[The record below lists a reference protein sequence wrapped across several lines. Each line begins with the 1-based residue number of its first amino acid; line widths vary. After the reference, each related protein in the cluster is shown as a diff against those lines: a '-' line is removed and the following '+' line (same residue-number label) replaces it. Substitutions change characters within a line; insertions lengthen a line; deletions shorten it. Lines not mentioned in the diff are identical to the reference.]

1 MESLALALPGVDQR
15 PPEGEGEKVR
25 ERRVRERRV
34 RERRVRERTV
44 RERTVREIDDRDDER
59 DCSR

>member
-34 RERRVRERTV
+34 RERTV

>member
-15 PPEGEGEKVR
+15 PPGGEGEKVR

-34 RERRVRERTV
+34 RERRVRER
-44 RERTVREIDDRDDER
+44 RVREIDDRDDER

>member
-34 RERRVRERTV
+34 RE
-44 RERTVREIDDRDDER
+44 IDDRDDER

>member
-15 PPEGEGEKVR
+15 PPGGEGEKVR

-34 RERRVRERTV
+34 RE
-44 RERTVREIDDRDDER
+44 IDDRDDER

>member
-25 ERRVRERRV
+25 ERRVRER
-34 RERRVRERTV
+34 TV